1 VILVLLAF
9 GLLLLALPGLAPQPP
24 RRLPPHEWVTIALLA
39 TLAGA
44 GAVLGALVLAAV
56 PALATVVGVPAIA
69 DHCRGALAPL
79 ATEPTFVSW
88 IAAAAATA
96 LLVRMVTSALHS
108 TRAARRARVEA
119 WLGDHHAREDFDVV
133 TVPTDSTLAFGVPGP
148 SPQVVISTGLA
159 ERLGADELE
168 AVVSHEAAHLRLHHS
183 TVLAVLHGIE
193 ASLGMLPF
201 VRRTGGRLRAAL
213 EVWADAAALGE
224 VADRRSADPQTRRS
238 ALRTALVG
246 LTSTG
251 CIITAENERI
261 ARLAR
266 RPSPRPL
273 FVRAM
278 VYAPVLVLV
287 VAVGLTAVGW
297 FTDAHH
303 AVALGDPC
311 TH

>member
-1 VILVLLAF
+1 MILVLLAF
-9 GLLLLALPGLAPQPP
+9 GLLLLALPGLALQPP
-24 RRLPPHEWVTIALLA
+24 RRLPPHEWATIALLA

-44 GAVLGALVLAAV
+44 GAVFVALVLAAV
-56 PALATVVGVPAIA
+56 PALTTVFGVPAIA
-69 DHCRGALAPL
+69 DHCRSALAPL

-88 IAAAAATA
+88 IAAAAAVA
-96 LLVRMVTSALHS
+96 FLVRMLTRILSAS
-108 TRAARRARVEA
+108 RAARRARVEP
-119 WLGDHHAREDFDVV
+119 WLGDHHAREDFDLV
-133 TVPTDSTLAFGVPGP
+133 TVPTPSTLAFGVPGP
-148 SPQVVISTGLA
+148 NPQVVISTGLA
-159 ERLGADELE
+159 QRLETDELD

-201 VRRTGGRLRAAL
+201 VHRTLGRLRAAL

-224 VADRRSADPQTRRS
+224 AANRRS
-238 ALRTALVG
+238 ALRTALVD
-246 LTSTG
+246 LSSTG
-251 CIITAENERI
+251 CIVTVETDRI

-266 RPSPRPL
+266 RSAPRPL
-273 FVRAM
+273 LVRAA
-278 VYAPVLVLV
+278 VYAPVFVLV

-297 FTDAHH
+297 FTEAHH